1 MPRPKKIRKIINP
14 PTIKGFRPLGTASR
28 KNPVVINFEEY
39 EAIRLCDYELMDQ
52 LKASEFMGISRPTFT
67 RIYES
72 ARRKVAKAFYEAKSI
87 VFEGGKVT
95 YDTDWLACES
105 CGCRFN
111 KIAFQSTI
119 SHCPLCGSDQIIGSS
134 YNPDNNQEANPSHPS
149 SNCPR

>member
-14 PTIKGFRPLGTASR
+14 PKVKGFRPIGISSR

-52 LKASEFMGISRPTFT
+52 LKASEIMGISRPTFT

-95 YDTDWLACES
+95 YDTNWMACNA
-105 CGCRFN
+105 CGCKFN
-111 KIAFQSTI
+111 KINTNSGITL
-119 SHCPLCGSDQIIGSS
+119 CPLCGSDKITTATLTNEETNTFSQTHSS
-134 YNPDNNQEANPSHPS
+134 E
-149 SNCPR
+149 NC